1 MMIKKVLVVV
11 ALWAGFALLLS
22 LYGGR
27 YGWAALPPTLTQR
40 LQSFR

>member
-1 MMIKKVLVVV
+1 MIEKVPGVT

-22 LYGGR
+22 LCGGW
-27 YGWAALPPTLTQR
+27 YGWAALPPTLTQH